1 MSVNLFP
8 FIFAGH
14 RLVQGQIDLIVLFDL
29 TVGDFVHDLP
39 EGVNTII
46 GERGI
51 RLSGGQ
57 VQRISV
63 ARALYKNPHTLIFDE
78 ATSALDGAAEQT
90 IQQTINSL
98 KGSITLVVVAHRLST
113 VETCDHLYWIDQGAV
128 RLDGKP
134 EEILSTYSQYLKNI
148 AS

>member
-1 MSVNLFP
+1 M
-8 FIFAGH
+8 AAM
-14 RLVQGQIDLIVLFDL
+14 
-29 TVGDFVHDLP
+29 DFVHDLP

-78 ATSALDGAAEQT
+78 ATSALDGAAEKEIMQM
-90 IQQTINSL
+90 IQGLNTA
-98 KGSITLVVVAHRLST
+98 ITVIIVAHRLTT
-113 VETCDHLYWIDQGAV
+113 VEDCDYVYWLKYGRQHQS
-128 RLDGKP
+128 GKASVV
-134 EEILSTYSQYLKNI
+134 LAQYKEFLQQQSS
-148 AS
+148 ASVH

>member
-1 MSVNLFP
+1 M
-8 FIFAGH
+8 
-14 RLVQGQIDLIVLFDL
+14 
-29 TVGDFVHDLP
+29 DFVHDLP

-78 ATSALDGAAEQT
+78 ATSALDGAAEQA

-98 KGSITLVVVAHRLST
+98 QGNMTLVVVAHRLST
-113 VETCDHLYWIDQGAV
+113 VESCDHLYWIDQGAV

-134 EEILSTYSQYLKNI
+134 DEVLSIYTQYLKDI
-148 AS
+148 AN